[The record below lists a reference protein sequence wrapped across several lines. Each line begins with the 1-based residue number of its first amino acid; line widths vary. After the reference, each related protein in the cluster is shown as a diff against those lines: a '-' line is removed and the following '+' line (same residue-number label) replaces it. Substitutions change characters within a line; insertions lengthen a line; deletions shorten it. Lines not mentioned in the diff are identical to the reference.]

1 MASGIITT
9 SGPAIMHRGVTVQ
22 LPAVR
27 TPLGEAVAALVAVI
41 DAGELQPCRHCGAY
55 GGCDCEEWIA
65 AMLAPPP
72 VDPHEDLSVWKSGEI
87 PF

>member
-1 MASGIITT
+1 MTGIVTQH
-9 SGPAIMHRGVTVQ
+9 GPALRHAGVTVQ
-22 LPAVR
+22 LPAAR
-27 TPLGEAVAALVAVI
+27 TPLGAAVAALVAAI
-41 DAGELQPCRHCGAY
+41 DAGELLPCPHCGAY

-72 VDPHEDLSVWKSGEI
+72 VDPHGDLSVWKSGEI